1 MPKPFLEYLLENIND
16 SRKIPK
22 AQVER
27 AISPFLDIFIEEI
40 ISSALK
46 HNEECS
52 GNIIKICPEFPL
64 KKPGDTKQSTNIDWL
79 MCNPDKKQIL
89 LVELKTS
96 DSSVESSF
104 KRRSNQEKSQFE
116 IYQSVKDRIA
126 TSGGTFLIDELFE
139 IREGSGQLEKLKY
152 NHIIDVVKKY
162 ADLISSCF
170 SAEIVY
176 IVPKTSINKAM
187 NYVEKGMTFSDF
199 PKEMPGIYENEWRI
213 IRKYLT
219 EFDNNP
225 MYKDTDQALKK
236 TRPEPEG
243 YLKFDEV
250 VRLCEKYQDEI
261 IVGFTGGE
269 EALIKAPFHRLI
281 NRRHYKWDYSKNLQ
295 HWNTENWI
303 LGGRFLELL
312 RSQYDLD

>member
-16 SRKIPK
+16 SRNIPK

-46 HNEECS
+46 HDEECS

-64 KKPGDTKQSTNIDWL
+64 KKSGDTKQSTNIDWL
-79 MCNPDKKQIL
+79 MCNPEKKQIL

-104 KRRSNQEKSQFE
+104 KRRSNQDKSQYD
-116 IYQSVKDRIA
+116 IYQSVKDRII
-126 TSGGTFLIDELFE
+126 TYGGVFLIDELDE
-139 IREGSGQLEKLKY
+139 IRDSSSRREKLKY
-152 NHIIDVVKKY
+152 NHIIEVVNKY

-176 IVPKTSINKAM
+176 IVPKTSVNKAM
-187 NYVEKGMTFSDF
+187 NYVEKGMTFSDI
-199 PKEMPGIYENEWRI
+199 PREVPGRYENEWRI
-213 IRKYLT
+213 IRKYLA

-225 MYKDTDQALKK
+225 MPKDTDQALNK
-236 TRPEPEG
+236 TRREPEG

-250 VRLCEKYQDEI
+250 VRLCEKFQDEI

-269 EALIKAPFHRLI
+269 EALIKTPLHKLI
-281 NRRHYKWDYSKNLQ
+281 NRRHYKWDYSINLNR
-295 HWNTENWI
+295 WNTDNWI
-303 LGGRFLELL
+303 LGRRVLELL
-312 RSQYDLD
+312 RSQYDLN